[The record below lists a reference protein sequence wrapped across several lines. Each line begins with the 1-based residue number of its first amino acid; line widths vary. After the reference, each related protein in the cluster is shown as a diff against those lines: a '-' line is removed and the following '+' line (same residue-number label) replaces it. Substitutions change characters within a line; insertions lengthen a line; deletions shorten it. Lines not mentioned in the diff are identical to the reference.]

1 MSYVPD
7 NYDLFEQHERDIA
20 QRLKKLPTCCK
31 CGEPITSE
39 YAYDVDGLWC
49 EDCFD
54 EYRKEIMV
62 EMDWYE
68 GE

>member
-1 MSYVPD
+1 MIPD
-7 NYDLFEQHERDIA
+7 NYDIFDQHER
-20 QRLKKLPTCCK
+20 QMECRLSHLPKCNR

-49 EDCFD
+49 ERCFED
-54 EYRKEIMV
+54 YKNDV
-62 EMDWYE
+62 KVDMDLYE